1 MTENKKYSTSSR
13 RDFLRYLEGN
23 LSNRERNRIERELMR
38 DPFDEAA
45 MEGLSMIGPDEVRED
60 LDILDQQII
69 GKVSKRKPGVWFR
82 VAAAVAVLLALSITF
97 VTVFDDRISLLDRKV
112 AETEDQNE
120 KVKMEKSE
128 IREEKLP
135 ALESEVI
142 STPKPESIIEP
153 MAIEMEEDEETSETH
168 AGEDAE
174 ILLENEK
181 DVIAVAD
188 DEIAGEFMMET
199 GEVMAAGKMV
209 AGPESIV
216 PAPGHRMLS
225 GMVVSE
231 EDSQPLAG
239 VNLMLKET
247 SLQTV
252 SDMSGNF
259 ELPVPDDSIN
269 TLIANYVGM
278 QSKEISITDQ
288 SDLEIML
295 QPDQASMD
303 EVVMVAY
310 QESKKSR
317 RSPAMPSMAAS
328 DTEGSPS
335 SEPPAPYSE
344 EDKFREY
351 VEANIRFPE
360 DSQLNRAVVVLGF
373 DVGQDGRPRDITV
386 LESPADSFSQEAIR
400 LLNDG
405 PGWEIPAPEIAQ
417 SGQSTSV
424 RIVFKK

>member
-23 LSNRERNRIERELMR
+23 LSNRERNRIEWELMR

-128 IREEKLP
+128 IREEELP

-199 GEVMAAGKMV
+199 GEVMA
-209 AGPESIV
+209 
-216 PAPGHRMLS
+216 
-225 GMVVSE
+225 
-231 EDSQPLAG
+231 
-239 VNLMLKET
+239 
-247 SLQTV
+247 
-252 SDMSGNF
+252 
-259 ELPVPDDSIN
+259 
-269 TLIANYVGM
+269 
-278 QSKEISITDQ
+278 
-288 SDLEIML
+288 
-295 QPDQASMD
+295 
-303 EVVMVAY
+303 
-310 QESKKSR
+310 
-317 RSPAMPSMAAS
+317 
-328 DTEGSPS
+328 
-335 SEPPAPYSE
+335 
-344 EDKFREY
+344 
-351 VEANIRFPE
+351 
-360 DSQLNRAVVVLGF
+360 
-373 DVGQDGRPRDITV
+373 
-386 LESPADSFSQEAIR
+386 
-400 LLNDG
+400 
-405 PGWEIPAPEIAQ
+405 
-417 SGQSTSV
+417 
-424 RIVFKK
+424 